1 MNEGLGEERLTAH
14 WAVLGKHPGQT
25 MGYEVL
31 RSSLPDDRASTYLWK
46 ASATGAPGGR
56 DPEGELPWRVF
67 LGGTDTHPEPVCA
80 CVETTWDGSTD
91 GTGAPSYA
99 WRLTLL
105 EWAEAGRAA
114 LTWSGIDRAL
124 LSDPPA
130 LPGDAVPM
138 TVAVPGTPPAELAEV
153 IDQLGFDWAA
163 GVAALLLGN
172 RQVAITPSPGKAL
185 PDVTDRVRV
194 LDAVCSLLPY
204 ECRAWL
210 SAATWTGP
218 SQHDLRLFFASAART
233 GQVTSVLGGS
243 PPGEPR
249 DETARAYLHGLRRL
263 RAKTGD
269 TTEIVAYLLTAAVE
283 PAAAPRPGAAL
294 RTLREADLMDV
305 VVEEIRSGGGQ
316 FGDVRRVLERYP
328 AASLNEHRLG
338 ALTLFLVRCAHG
350 GNAVAGSLLG
360 EHWSERTPSLLVRE
374 VLGAGTP
381 TLSFERAKQY
391 LGVVH
396 NTVEAC
402 RPGSFDELF
411 STLVEAPEATHEW
424 TGTLIYMAD
433 NEWGRHTDGADRLLV
448 SESAVGKTWLK
459 CLLDHED
466 RSLAPLHRLVQRA
479 RDDMAADVTPGWLRF
494 AAVLLGESLDLATAT
509 DAAEFA
515 GALEGG
521 GRITLEIAR
530 AQRRPEV
537 LALMWPRL
545 WRVARTERGLGEAVE
560 QLVPVG
566 EPQTSG
572 IVAADADLFCA
583 AVRGG
588 ATAGMP
594 RLERLT
600 AEEALHDYVSVLI
613 RRIES
618 DGELRRVAVEALLG
632 GELSGNTWWAIE
644 ELSRAL
650 PDSLLRQ
657 LCEEL
662 HRRLT
667 GRGRPLNDLD
677 VPEYLMEEL
686 EKRYDLGWLRPVRD
700 FRKAAQDQGRAPYQE
715 LARIVLEAHE
725 QGRLPAPLLDAIA
738 AWTLEVGADGLER
751 VAWHMDGLVAGF
763 PGLELYA
770 ALARGDRHG
779 ELRDQLMNHSEIQ
792 KARHEWILTELQGR
806 QDSWPPPPG
815 TATERRGVL
824 KKISR
829 HLPGGSR

>member
-14 WAVLGKHPGQT
+14 WAVLGKYPGQT

-46 ASATGAPGGR
+46 ASATGAPGDR
-56 DPEGELPWRVF
+56 DPEGGLPWRVF

-80 CVETTWDGSTD
+80 SVETTWDGSTD
-91 GTGAPSYA
+91 GTGAPSYT

-138 TVAVPGTPPAELAEV
+138 AVAVPHTPSAELAEV
-153 IDQLGFDWAA
+153 VDQLGFDWAA
-163 GVAALLLGN
+163 GVAALLLDY

-204 ECRAWL
+204 GCRAWL

-233 GQVTSVLGGS
+233 GQVTAVLGGS

-249 DETARAYLHGLRRL
+249 DEAARAYLHGLRRL

-269 TTEIVAYLLTAAVE
+269 TTEIVAYLLTDAE
-283 PAAAPRPGAAL
+283 PATAPRPVAAL

-305 VVEEIRSGGGQ
+305 VVEEIQSGGGE
-316 FGDVRRVLERYP
+316 FVDVRRVLERYP
-328 AASLNEHRLG
+328 AESLNEHRLG
-338 ALTLFLVRCAHG
+338 ALTFFLVRSAYD
-350 GNAVAGSLLG
+350 GNAAAGSLLG
-360 EHWSERTPSLLVRE
+360 EHWTGRTLSLLVRE
-374 VLGAGTP
+374 VLAAGTP
-381 TLSFERAKQY
+381 AKSFARAKRY

-396 NTVEAC
+396 ATVEAD

-411 STLVEAPEATHEW
+411 NALVEAPEPTHEW
-424 TGTLIYMAD
+424 TGALIYMAD
-433 NEWGRHTDGADRLLV
+433 NEWGGNTDSADRLLV
-448 SESAVGKTWLK
+448 RESAVGKTWLG

-466 RSLAPLHRLVQRA
+466 RSLAPLHRLVRRA

-515 GALEGG
+515 GAVEGG

-545 WRVARTERGLGEAVE
+545 WRVARTERGLREAVE

-650 PDSLLRQ
+650 PDSLLPQ

-667 GRGRPLNDLD
+667 GRGRPLNDLE

-686 EKRYDLGWLRPVRD
+686 AKRYDLGWLRPVHD
-700 FRKAAQDQGRAPYQE
+700 FRKAAQDRAPYQE
-715 LARIVLEAHE
+715 LARIVLKAH
-725 QGRLPAPLLDAIA
+725 GHGPLPAPLLDAIA
-738 AWTLEVGADGLER
+738 AWTLEVGADDLER
-751 VAWHMDGLVAGF
+751 VAWHMDGRVAGF

-770 ALARGDRHG
+770 AVARGDRHG

-792 KARHEWILTELQGR
+792 KARHEWILTELRGR
-806 QDSWPPPPG
+806 QDSPDAAPG
-815 TATERRGVL
+815 TAPERRGVL